1 MGYWQRTVIE
11 PGKLPLFL
19 LFVAFIA
26 TFLITRTITRLIRA
40 GKGPFRNVAVGG
52 THLHHSTPGIILLT
66 VGAFTSVSIA
76 HNPPWLEVVA
86 VVIGVGAALVFDEFA
101 MVLHLQDVYW
111 TQEGQQSVQ
120 AVGLV
125 AAVLGLALI
134 GTSPFGVD
142 EQSSLEHALRIS
154 ATIWTLVT
162 MAAVVVCAMKGK
174 FRLALV
180 SIFVPGLA
188 VVGAIRLARPTSRWA
203 KRYYAKDAAKLTKS
217 TSRESAFDARWDPRW
232 RKLGDIVA
240 GAPSGSSSTG

>member
-1 MGYWQRTVIE
+1 MGFWQRTVVQ
-11 PGKLPLFL
+11 PGKLPLLL

-40 GKGPFRNVAVGG
+40 GKGPFRNVAVGA

-66 VGAFTSVSIA
+66 LGAFASVSVA
-76 HNPPWLEVVA
+76 HTPPWLEVVA
-86 VVIGVGAALVFDEFA
+86 VIIGVGAALVFDEFA
-101 MVLHLQDVYW
+101 MVLHLKDVYW

-125 AAVLGLALI
+125 AAVLGLSLI
-134 GTSPFGVD
+134 GTSPVGVE

-154 ATIWTLVT
+154 ATIGTLVT
-162 MAAVVVCAMKGK
+162 LAAVVVCAMKGK

-180 SIFVPGLA
+180 SLFVPGLA

-203 KRYYAKDAAKLTKS
+203 KRYYTKDQAKMDKS
-217 TSRESAFDARWDPRW
+217 ARREAAFDARWDPRW

-240 GAPSGSSSTG
+240 GAPSSEQSSV

>member
-1 MGYWQRTVIE
+1 MGFWHRTVIE
-11 PGKLPLFL
+11 PGKLPLLL

-26 TFLITRTITRLIRA
+26 TFLVTRTITRLIRA

-66 VGAFTSVSIA
+66 LGAFASVSVA
-76 HNPPWLEVVA
+76 HNAPWREISA
-86 VVIGVGAALVFDEFA
+86 VVIGAGAALVFDEFA
-101 MVLHLQDVYW
+101 MVLHLKDVYW

-125 AAVLGLALI
+125 AAVLGLALV
-134 GTSPFGVD
+134 GTSPFGVN

-154 ATIWTLVT
+154 ATIWTFVTLV
-162 MAAVVVCAMKGK
+162 AVMVCAMKGK

-203 KRYYAKDAAKLTKS
+203 KRSYATDPAKMAKS
-217 TSRESAFDARWDPRW
+217 TRRETAFNARWDPRW

-240 GAPSGSSSTG
+240 GAPSR

>member
-11 PGKLPLFL
+11 PGKLPLLL

-66 VGAFTSVSIA
+66 VGAFPSVSIA

-217 TSRESAFDARWDPRW
+217 TSRESAFDALWHPQW
-232 RKLGDIVA
+232 RKLGDIGA
-240 GAPSGSSSTG
+240 GAPWASSSTD